1 MKELPVNVVMC
12 QLENNHHIYRL
23 DNRKIRVLFVNIFS
37 KVKRVPKVKRI
48 IIPDNL
54 VLDIATKRITCLKG
68 KNKNRET
75 LSYINWIN
83 FKNHFVYNQNLN
95 DEHILKSQ
103 IESLLKCK
111 KTSTRNNLFIYLKK
125 F

>member
-54 VLDIATKRITCLKG
+54 VLDIATKRIMCLKE
-68 KNKNRET
+68 KN
-75 LSYINWIN
+75 
-83 FKNHFVYNQNLN
+83 
-95 DEHILKSQ
+95 
-103 IESLLKCK
+103 
-111 KTSTRNNLFIYLKK
+111 
-125 F
+125 